1 MTARFVA
8 FAALVSAGGSLAGKL
23 SSRLSVRSSSLL
35 FFPDFC
41 SFSSDFTAGDLAF
54 AAGAFFAG
62 VFFAGA
68 FSVEAFAA
76 ADFFTPFPLFDFAAS
91 ASAESCRSASI
102 QCLS

>member
-1 MTARFVA
+1 M
-8 FAALVSAGGSLAGKL
+8 
-23 SSRLSVRSSSLL
+23 
-35 FFPDFC
+35 
-41 SFSSDFTAGDLAF
+41 AF

-68 FSVEAFAA
+68 FSVEVFAA